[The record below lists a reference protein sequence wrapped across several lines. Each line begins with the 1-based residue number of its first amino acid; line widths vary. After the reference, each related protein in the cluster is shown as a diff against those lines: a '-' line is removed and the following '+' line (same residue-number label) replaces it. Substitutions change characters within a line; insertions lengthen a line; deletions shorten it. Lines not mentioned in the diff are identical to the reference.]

1 MSKVS
6 PNPLRRVVVG
16 KLIAICTNSASGRS
30 PCGDLLRYRPMR
42 LTFLFFLI
50 AQLAQAQAFTWTP
63 GLQRAFAQMQQL
75 QVQPARQLLAREPAT
90 QSPGIRLF
98 LDDYADMLT
107 LTTSDNDA
115 LFAQL
120 SHQEDDRLDALKKLP
135 DSSPW
140 QRVLQ
145 AEVRLHWAFCK
156 LKFGKEVSASWDVIK
171 AYRLLSDNQ
180 KLFPDFLPTYKS
192 LGTLYVMI
200 GSVPESYAWVAR
212 LLGLRG
218 SIAQGQQMLLR
229 ARQDPDFGLEAQ
241 LIDLMVR
248 AYVLTFS
255 PSDEQALHQLVAR
268 QPDNLLLHF
277 FGATIEQKSGHSE
290 QALAYLTN
298 RPTGPTYLPLPIVDN
313 ILGDIYL
320 QKSQYATADAHF
332 ARFLTDYKGQNFRKD
347 SQYKRFLCHWL
358 AGYPDSQ
365 SRPFLERALASGR
378 TTVESDKAAQ
388 RFAETYLKHGA
399 TPNQPVLMRARLASD
414 GGFLDSAL
422 AYLRPYT
429 EARFVGLPEKAEFNY
444 RMGRILQRR
453 TQPDAAIPYF
463 VRALALSDAYDESPL
478 SFGASSALQ
487 LGYIYKQK
495 NDRTTARS
503 FFQRALAQ
511 KNHEYKNSIDNKAK
525 AGLSGL

>member
-1 MSKVS
+1 MR
-6 PNPLRRVVVG
+6 LVVFFV
-16 KLIAICTNSASGRS
+16 LIAR
-30 PCGDLLRYRPMR
+30 
-42 LTFLFFLI
+42 
-50 AQLAQAQAFTWTP
+50 LAQAQDFAWTP

-75 QVQPARQLLAREPAT
+75 QVQPARQTIAREPAT
-90 QSPGIRLF
+90 QSPGIQLF

-115 LFAQL
+115 LFAEL
-120 SHQEDDRLDALKKLP
+120 SKREDERLDALKKLP

-140 QRVLQ
+140 QRVMQ

-156 LKFGKEVSASWDVIK
+156 LKFGREMSASWDVIK
-171 AYRLLSDNQ
+171 AYRLLGENR

-218 SIAQGQQMLLR
+218 SIADGQQMLVR
-229 ARQDPDFGLEAQ
+229 ARQDPVFGLEAQ

-248 AYVLTFS
+248 AYVLTFT
-255 PSDEQALHQLVAR
+255 PADEQALRQLIAR
-268 QPDNLLLHF
+268 SPDNLLLHF
-277 FGATIEQKSGHSE
+277 FGATIEQKSGNSE
-290 QALAYLTN
+290 QALLYLTS
-298 RPTGPTYLPLPIVDN
+298 RPTGPAYLPLPIVSN

-320 QKSQYATADAHF
+320 QKGQYATADAHF

-365 SRPFLERALASGR
+365 SRPFLERVLSSGR

-388 RFAETYLKHGA
+388 RFAEIYLKRGA

-453 TQPDAAIPYF
+453 SQANAAIPYF
-463 VRALALSDAYDESPL
+463 VRALALSDAYDEAHL

-511 KNHEYKNSIDNKAK
+511 KNHEYKNSIDNKAR